1 MIFSRRITRTNR
13 GELGAVASGC
23 RALPPWCL
31 YLGPFVI
38 RPFCNKSR
46 VGAFDNHCSSQGLR
60 FRRLPGGRGA
70 LLTWCIAWP
79 QRPADASCSGRT
91 TGSTHVV
98 RVLVPPEQR
107 WDDPWLCTRLSTL
120 SGCFSLEHY
129 AVMVLWRN
137 VVDNAIELR
146 AGNPGEHPETS

>member
-98 RVLVPPEQR
+98 RVLVPQSRGGMIPGFAR
-107 WDDPWLCTRLSTL
+107 GFPHYLGVFPWSTML
-120 SGCFSLEHY
+120 
-129 AVMVLWRN
+129 
-137 VVDNAIELR
+137 
-146 AGNPGEHPETS
+146 